1 MMGRREDS
9 QVQFLYAFDLD
20 KVVPA
25 DHLVRQIDAILD
37 LSWVHRE
44 LRPYYSHTGRPSI
57 DPVLMIRMLLVG
69 YVFALRSERRLCSEV
84 QVNLAYR
91 WFCKLSV
98 EDKIPDHSVFSRAR
112 HERFRESD
120 ALRRVFE
127 GVVAMCIAARL
138 VGGEAFS
145 VDASLI
151 KADVD
156 KKKRAPGDQPI
167 AWPKAEQASHAVREY
182 LSALDTAHSKEETG
196 EGDDDGSTGGRRR
209 KPPKEVSLTDPQAT
223 WVARPGMDPFFA
235 YDANY
240 LIDNKA
246 GIIIDAEG
254 TRANR
259 VVKISVTRTMIER
272 VARRFGLQPQR
283 LAGDTVYGAVSL
295 LKWLVD
301 RQITPHIPVWDK
313 SARSDGTFSR
323 ADFVFD
329 QERNV
334 YVCPGGVQ
342 LTSTGNIDQGHIVYY
357 RANKKDCSACSLKPR
372 CTTAAVRKVTRDL
385 NEDVRHSVR
394 ALADTDAFQQSR
406 RERKKVEMR
415 FAHMKRILRLDRL
428 RLRWGKRRGATHCDR
443 AESEKA
449 RQAPRPRSSPRSRV
463 LSVGVASGECRRCKF
478 ATPERERGTEAS
490 PKLLGRP
497 SSTTPS
503 SFATQSIQ
511 QRTSPA
517 DAAMSGRCRFCC
529 RSRLLEPTN
538 ADSLV
543 LR

>member
-1 MMGRREDS
+1 MMGRREDD

-20 KVVPA
+20 KVVPS

-98 EDKIPDHSVFSRAR
+98 EDKIPAHSVFSRDP
-112 HERFRESD
+112 HEKG
-120 ALRRVFE
+120 RV
-127 GVVAMCIAARL
+127 
-138 VGGEAFS
+138 
-145 VDASLI
+145 
-151 KADVD
+151 
-156 KKKRAPGDQPI
+156 
-167 AWPKAEQASHAVREY
+167 
-182 LSALDTAHSKEETG
+182 
-196 EGDDDGSTGGRRR
+196 
-209 KPPKEVSLTDPQAT
+209 TDPQGT

-259 VVKISVTRTMIER
+259 VVEISVTRTMIER

-313 SARSDGTFSR
+313 SARSNGTFSR
-323 ADFVFD
+323 ADFVF
-329 QERNV
+329 
-334 YVCPGGVQ
+334 
-342 LTSTGNIDQGHIVYY
+342 
-357 RANKKDCSACSLKPR
+357 
-372 CTTAAVRKVTRDL
+372 
-385 NEDVRHSVR
+385 
-394 ALADTDAFQQSR
+394 
-406 RERKKVEMR
+406 
-415 FAHMKRILRLDRL
+415 
-428 RLRWGKRRGATHCDR
+428 
-443 AESEKA
+443 
-449 RQAPRPRSSPRSRV
+449 
-463 LSVGVASGECRRCKF
+463 
-478 ATPERERGTEAS
+478 
-490 PKLLGRP
+490 
-497 SSTTPS
+497 
-503 SFATQSIQ
+503 
-511 QRTSPA
+511 
-517 DAAMSGRCRFCC
+517 
-529 RSRLLEPTN
+529 
-538 ADSLV
+538 
-543 LR
+543 